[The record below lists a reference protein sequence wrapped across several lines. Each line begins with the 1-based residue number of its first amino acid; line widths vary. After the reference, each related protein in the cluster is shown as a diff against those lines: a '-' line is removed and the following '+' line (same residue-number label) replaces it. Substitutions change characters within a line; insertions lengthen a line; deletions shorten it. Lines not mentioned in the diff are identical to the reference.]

1 MPVRVYGRTP
11 EDRPFLV
18 VTETLAVSAHGARLT
33 LSVPV
38 SPGQPVLL
46 VHGITAEERQ
56 CRVAYAQPTR
66 RGYFNVGLEF
76 VPPEG
81 NFWHIFESLRRSNIE
96 RKPYVA

>member
-1 MPVRVYGRTP
+1 M
-11 EDRPFLV
+11 
-18 VTETLAVSAHGARLT
+18 

-38 SPGQPVLL
+38 TPGQPVLL

-66 RGYFNVGLEF
+66 RGKFTVGLEF

-81 NFWHIFESLRRSNIE
+81 NFWQVFESLRRSNIE
-96 RKPYVA
+96 RKPHVA